1 MNPINVLKQEMKNSS
16 RSMAIFLPLSIGIG
30 LILLGSILLM
40 LWKLAKDDSDEPENS
55 GQEVGRNEIQA
66 NETIA
71 YPSSSRYGEPPTYD
85 QVFSISER
93 TGPPSY
99 QIAVALDTPPSY
111 GYVNEAFDPPK
122 YTA

>member
-40 LWKLAKDDSDEPENS
+40 LWKLTKDDSDELENS
-55 GQEVGRNEIQA
+55 GQEVGQNEGQA
-66 NETIA
+66 NETVA

>member
-1 MNPINVLKQEMKNSS
+1 MNPINILKQELKDSS

-55 GQEVGRNEIQA
+55 SQEVSQNESQ
-66 NETIA
+66 ETIA

>member
-1 MNPINVLKQEMKNSS
+1 MNPINVIKQELKDSS
-16 RSMAIFLPLSIGIG
+16 KSMAIFLPLSIGIG

-40 LWKLAKDDSDEPENS
+40 LWKLAQDDSEDAADFGS
-55 GQEVGRNEIQA
+55 EVRPNESEAAEA
-66 NETIA
+66 NGN
-71 YPSSSRYGEPPTYD
+71 SSSSGFGGPPTYD

-99 QIAVALDTPPSY
+99 QVAVALDTPPSY

>member
-1 MNPINVLKQEMKNSS
+1 
-16 RSMAIFLPLSIGIG
+16 MAIFLPLSIGIG

-40 LWKLAKDDSDEPENS
+40 LWKLAKDDSDDPES
-55 GQEVGRNEIQA
+55 SSREVSQSESQSIA
-66 NETIA
+66 AIA
-71 YPSSSRYGEPPTYD
+71 YPSSNGYGEPPTYD

-111 GYVNEAFDPPK
+111 GYINEAFDPPK

>member
-1 MNPINVLKQEMKNSS
+1 
-16 RSMAIFLPLSIGIG
+16 
-30 LILLGSILLM
+30 M

-55 GQEVGRNEIQA
+55 RQEVGRDEIQA

-99 QIAVALDTPPSY
+99 QTAVALDTPPSY